1 MGMILKIYKSITLN
15 RRILIDPIHT
25 AKGVKR
31 YKQLFIMFLLCGAT
45 FSFFSCSH
53 SQKMTVNVKPKDM
66 NRTGERYYE
75 DWEQMEVRTV
85 ATLKRYRQKNIPLGR
100 YNDRTDMKSEQTGFY
115 YTKKIDDKWWAISPD
130 GHPLIAIGINS
141 LNLRASD
148 RVKFTYSVKYGTP
161 EKWADDAIPLLQRYG
176 YNGAGSWVDVEQVR
190 AYNERHGGH
199 FSYCPQLSL
208 VSGYKETINEARG
221 YHKSNKL
228 FPVFGPGFEEYCEMR
243 ANELKEYKDDPNL
256 FGYFLDNELTFAR
269 DMLDHYLELPEDE
282 IGYLA
287 TTAWLAEKGLATDS
301 PLSDQVRDEF
311 RAFVL
316 DRYLSVTTEAI
327 RKVDPNHMI
336 LGSRF
341 YWNDRIYY
349 NDNQSG
355 MLTNPLVFETA
366 GKYVDILS
374 CNYYFRWTPVPE
386 EINAWTEW
394 SGRPFMITE
403 WYVKADDTGLP
414 NITGAGWIVGTQ
426 KEKGLFY
433 QNYAL
438 QLLESPNCVGWHWFR
453 YQDKGEWGIRRNSNK
468 GVVDYDFKP
477 YYNALEGMYELNK
490 QVYSLRD
497 YLIRD

>member
-1 MGMILKIYKSITLN
+1 MRFDYLMKPGNLMYPGSSNSPVMTGNK
-15 RRILIDPIHT
+15 
-25 AKGVKR
+25 VKTGNTVIFLCIFCIAAAFLVSCQ
-31 YKQLFIMFLLCGAT
+31 KQEPVM
-45 FSFFSCSH
+45 
-53 SQKMTVNVKPKDM
+53 VNVRPKDM
-66 NRTGERYYE
+66 NRSGDRYYE
-75 DWEQMEVRTV
+75 DWTQMEVRTV
-85 ATLKRYRQKNIPLGR
+85 ETLKRYRQKEIPLGR
-100 YNDRTDMKSEQTGFY
+100 YNDRTDMATDKTGFFY
-115 YTKKIDDKWWAISPD
+115 SKKIDGKWWAISPD

-141 LNLRASD
+141 LNLRGSD

-161 EKWADDAIPLLQRYG
+161 ENWADDAIPLLQRYG

-190 AYNERHGGH
+190 AYNERHGAH

-208 VSGYKETINEARG
+208 VSGYKDTIDRARG
-221 YHKSNKL
+221 YHESNKL
-228 FPVFGPGFEEYCEMR
+228 FPVFGPGFEEYCEQR
-243 ANELKEYKDDPNL
+243 AAELAEYKDDPNL

-269 DMLDHYLELPEDE
+269 DMLDHYLELPEAE
-282 IGYLA
+282 IGYLE
-287 TTAWLAEKGLATDS
+287 TTAWLAENGLTADS
-301 PLSDQVRDEF
+301 PLTNQVRDAF

-316 DRYLSVTTEAI
+316 DRYLDVTTNAI

-366 GKYVDILS
+366 GKYVDILC

-403 WYVKADDTGLP
+403 WYVKAADTGLP

-426 KEKGLFY
+426 EEKGLFY
-433 QNYAL
+433 QNFAL

-453 YQDKGEWGIRRNSNK
+453 YQDKGEWGKRRNSNK

-477 YYNALEGMYELNK
+477 YYVALKGMNELNK

-497 YLIRD
+497 HF

>member
-1 MGMILKIYKSITLN
+1 MKQVFSRKNIATSSSISIFMIVCIT
-15 RRILIDPIHT
+15 T
-25 AKGVKR
+25 A
-31 YKQLFIMFLLCGAT
+31 LLV
-45 FSFFSCSH
+45 SC
-53 SQKMTVNVKPKDM
+53 QNKEPVMVNVRPKDM

-75 DWEQMEVRTV
+75 DWRPMEVRTV
-85 ATLKRYRQKNIPLGR
+85 ETLKRYRQKDIPRGR
-100 YNDRTDMKSEQTGFY
+100 YDDRTDMTAEKTGFY
-115 YTKKIDDKWWAISPD
+115 YTKKIDGKWWAISPD
-130 GHPLIAIGINS
+130 GHPLIEIGINS

-190 AYNERHGGH
+190 AFNERHDEH
-199 FSYCPQLSL
+199 FSYCPQLSMI
-208 VSGYKETINEARG
+208 SDYKDSIDSARG
-221 YHKSNKL
+221 YSKSNKL
-228 FPVFGPGFEEYCEMR
+228 FPVFDPEYETYCHIR
-243 ANELKEYKDDPNL
+243 AKELVELKDDPNL

-269 DMLDHYLELPEDE
+269 EMLDYYLELPDDDV
-282 IGYLA
+282 GFMK
-287 TTAWLAEKGLATDS
+287 TTEWLAEKGLTLDS
-301 PLSDQVRDEF
+301 PLTDQIRDEF

-316 DRYLSVTTEAI
+316 DRYLRITTEAI

-355 MLTNPLVFETA
+355 MLTNPLVFQTA
-366 GKYVDILS
+366 GKYIDITC
-374 CNYYFRWTPVPE
+374 CNYYYRWTPVPE

-394 SGRPFMITE
+394 SGKPFMITE
-403 WYVKADDTGLP
+403 WYVKAADTGLP
-414 NITGAGWIVGTQ
+414 NTSGAGWIVGTQ

-438 QLLESPNCVGWHWFR
+438 KLLESSNCVGWHYFR
-453 YQDKGEWGIRRNSNK
+453 YQDKGEWGKRRNTNK
-468 GVVDYDFKP
+468 GIVDYDYKP
-477 YYNALEGMYELNK
+477 YYVALDGMNELNS

-497 YLIRD
+497 HF